1 MSRLKPTFARLKAEN
16 RKALVIYMTACDPDL
31 ETAVAAAKACIDGG
45 ADILEVGVPFSDPL
59 ADGPVIQRAMIR
71 ALEGGATFEKSLEL
85 VRQVRAYNADIPIVL
100 FGYSNP
106 FLWPGFEK
114 SCDLAKDAG
123 ADGFLVV
130 DLPPEEAGDCRE
142 AVGKRDMDWISLI
155 APSSGDDRAKSIASQ
170 ATGFLYMISMLG
182 VTGGALKST
191 AGAEAMIAAAKSV
204 SDLPCCLG
212 FGVRD
217 AKSAEAA
224 AKIADGVVV
233 GSAVVK
239 ELEAGMESGDGPA
252 RVLELV
258 RKLRIGVDAA
268 HS

>member
-1 MSRLKPTFARLKAEN
+1 MSRLGKTFAGLKEEN
-16 RKALVIYMTACDPDL
+16 RKALIIYMTACDPDL
-31 ETAVAAAKACIDGG
+31 DTAVAAAKACIDGG

-59 ADGPVIQRAMIR
+59 ADGPVIQRAMTR
-71 ALEGGATFEKSLEL
+71 ALEGGANFGSSLEL
-85 VRQVRAYNADIPIVL
+85 VRQVRAYHADIPIVL
-100 FGYSNP
+100 FGYSTP
-106 FLWPGFEK
+106 FLWPGFDK

-130 DLPPEEAGDCRE
+130 DLPPEEAGDCRR
-142 AVGKRDMDWISLI
+142 AVRERDMDWISLI
-155 APSSGDDRAKSIASQ
+155 APSTGEARAQSIASQ

-182 VTGGALKST
+182 VTGGALQDTS
-191 AGAEAMIAAAKSV
+191 GAEAMIAAARSV

-217 AKSAEAA
+217 EKTAEAA

-239 ELEAGMESGDGPA
+239 ELEAGMEAGDGPQ
-252 RVLELV
+252 RVLSLV
-258 RKLRIGVDAA
+258 RKLRTGVDAA
-268 HS
+268 

>member
-1 MSRLKPTFARLKAEN
+1 MSRLSATFSRLKEEN

-71 ALEGGATFEKSLEL
+71 ALEGGATYERSVEL
-85 VRQVRAYNADIPIVL
+85 VRQVRAYNSDVPIVL

-114 SCDLAKDAG
+114 SCDMASEAG

-130 DLPPEEAGDCRE
+130 DLPPEEAGECRD
-142 AVGKRDMDWISLI
+142 AVHARDMDWISLI

-182 VTGGALKST
+182 VTGGALQST
-191 AGAEAMIAAAKSV
+191 AGAEAMIKAAKSV

-217 AKSAEAA
+217 EKSAEAA
-224 AKIADGVVV
+224 ARIADGVVV

-239 ELEAGMESGDGPA
+239 ELEAGMEHGDGPK

-258 RKLRIGVDAA
+258 RRLRIGVDAA
-268 HS
+268 Q